1 MPRHPSISAQRCQA
15 AIARHAWN
23 VAMDGRC
30 GNKVHILVN
39 KKRLCAKHAA
49 LETLHI
55 ALANKSARRVYFPPL
70 PPQYGGVTIAEK

>member
-1 MPRHPSISAQRCQA
+1 
-15 AIARHAWN
+15 
-23 VAMDGRC
+23 MDGRC